1 VAVQYVT
8 NSAVKPG
15 RYGDVARFASACKE
29 AFLRYGGTGRLFSM
43 VPSGDQTGRVL
54 GITEFSSNE
63 QLGAWLDAGM
73 GGDEEITRLAMSM
86 LAEDSPFYDTITY
99 ITQEIP
105 IR

>member
-15 RYGDVARFASACKE
+15 RYRDVVKFGSECKKAFGRF
-29 AFLRYGGTGRLFSM
+29 GGTMRLFSM
-43 VPSGDQTGRVL
+43 VPAGDQTGRVL
-54 GITEFSSNE
+54 GITEFASNE

-73 GGDEEITRLAMSM
+73 GGDEEITRLAMYM
-86 LAEDSPFYDTITY
+86 LAEDSPFSDTITY
-99 ITQEIP
+99 MTQEMP